1 MKLKRF
7 FTSMLAITELE
18 LRKIRHDQSQIWM
31 RLIQPILWLTVF
43 GVTFSTIRVIPT
55 GDYTYLQFLT
65 PGVLAQSVIFVA
77 IFYGINVVWERDLG
91 LLNKLMS
98 TPAPRSSIV
107 LGKSLAGG
115 LRGTF
120 QALGILIIALVIGID
135 IILTPLSIIGMF
147 VIIILC
153 GICFSSMSMALASLF
168 RTRERMMGVGQAITM
183 PLFFASSAIYPVSIM
198 PGWLQVI
205 AVANPLSYVVD
216 ALRSLLVTGDLS
228 GLGLDVLILVA
239 SAVVLLILAS
249 LGFRRMLV

>member
-1 MKLKRF
+1 
-7 FTSMLAITELE
+7 
-18 LRKIRHDQSQIWM
+18 
-31 RLIQPILWLTVF
+31 
-43 GVTFSTIRVIPT
+43 
-55 GDYTYLQFLT
+55 
-65 PGVLAQSVIFVA
+65 
-77 IFYGINVVWERDLG
+77 
-91 LLNKLMS
+91 
-98 TPAPRSSIV
+98 
-107 LGKSLAGG
+107 

-120 QALGILIIALVIGID
+120 QALSILIIALVIGID

-153 GICFSSMSMALASLF
+153 GIGFSSMSMALASLF

-216 ALRSLLVTGDLS
+216 VLRSLLVIGDLS
-228 GLGLDVLILVA
+228 GLGLDVLILLA
-239 SAVVLLILAS
+239 SAAVLLFLAS

>member
-120 QALGILIIALVIGID
+120 QDLGILIIALVIGID

-168 RTRERMMGVGQAITM
+168 RTRERMMGVGQARSEEHTSD
-183 PLFFASSAIYPVSIM
+183 SSAIYPVSIM

-228 GLGLDVLILVA
+228 GLGLDVLILLA
-239 SAVVLLILAS
+239 SAAVLLILAS

>member
-65 PGVLAQSVIFVA
+65 PGILAQSVIFVA

-120 QALGILIIALVIGID
+120 QALGILIIALIIGID

>member
-43 GVTFSTIRVIPT
+43 GVTFSTIKVIPT

-65 PGVLAQSVIFVA
+65 PGILAQSVIFVA

>member
-7 FTSMLAITELE
+7 ITSMLAITELE

-43 GVTFSTIRVIPT
+43 GVTFSAIRVIPT

-65 PGVLAQSVIFVA
+65 PGILAQSVIFVA

-115 LRGTF
+115 LRGIL
-120 QALGILIIALVIGID
+120 QALGILLIALVIGID

-153 GICFSSMSMALASLF
+153 GICFSSMSMALASIF

-198 PGWLQVI
+198 PDWLQVI

-239 SAVVLLILAS
+239 SAAVLLFLAS
-249 LGFRRMLV
+249 LGFKRMLV

>member
-1 MKLKRF
+1 
-7 FTSMLAITELE
+7 
-18 LRKIRHDQSQIWM
+18 M

-43 GVTFSTIRVIPT
+43 GVTFSAIRVIPT

-65 PGVLAQSVIFVA
+65 PGILAQSVIFVA

-107 LGKSLAGG
+107 IGKSLAGG
-115 LRGTF
+115 LRGIL
-120 QALGILIIALVIGID
+120 QALGILLIALVIGID
-135 IILTPLSIIGMF
+135 IILTPLSILGMF

-153 GICFSSMSMALASLF
+153 GICFSSMSMALASIF

-198 PGWLQVI
+198 PDWLQVI

-239 SAVVLLILAS
+239 SAAVLLFLAS
-249 LGFRRMLV
+249 LGFKRMLV

>member
-7 FTSMLAITELE
+7 ITSMLAITELE

-43 GVTFSTIRVIPT
+43 GVTFSAIRVIPT

-65 PGVLAQSVIFVA
+65 PGILAQSVIFVA

-115 LRGTF
+115 LRGIL
-120 QALGILIIALVIGID
+120 QALGILLIALVIGID
-135 IILTPLSIIGMF
+135 LILTPLSILGML

-153 GICFSSMSMALASLF
+153 GICFSSMSMALASIF

-198 PGWLQVI
+198 PDWLQVI

-239 SAVVLLILAS
+239 SAAVLLFLAS
-249 LGFRRMLV
+249 LGFKRMLV

>member
-1 MKLKRF
+1 MKLKRYF
-7 FTSMLAITELE
+7 SSMLAITEME
-18 LRKIRHDQSQIWM
+18 LRKIRHDQSQILM
-31 RLIQPILWLTVF
+31 RLIQPVLWLTIF

-55 GDYTYLQFLT
+55 GDYSYLQFLT
-65 PGVLAQSVIFVA
+65 PGILAQSVIFAA

-91 LLNKLMS
+91 LLNKLLS

-120 QALGILIIALVIGID
+120 QALGILVIALIIGID
-135 IILTPLSIIGMF
+135 LILTPLSIIGMF

-153 GICFSSMSMALASLF
+153 GICFSSMSMALASVF

-198 PGWLQVI
+198 PGWLQAI
-205 AVANPLSYVVD
+205 AVVNPLSYVVD

-228 GLGLDVLILVA
+228 GLGVDLLILVA
-239 SAVVLLILAS
+239 SAAVLLLLAS
-249 LGFRRMLV
+249 LGFKRMLV